1 VDTAE
6 RFEQLIAY
14 LSSRLTQPV
23 EQHEH
28 ADGSLQFTAG
38 DPPEVVVLL
47 TDTSVIVSEF
57 AAVRET
63 PHSLAIKP
71 RRVGVL
77 KWRRLPENELFNAL
91 AALLKGAREARSAQF
106 RTCEECGRGTPPER
120 LFSES
125 LCQDCAGQ
133 HRRLVH

>member
-1 VDTAE
+1 MDTAE
-6 RFEQLIAY
+6 RYEQLIAY
-14 LSSRLTQPV
+14 LSSRLSEPV

-28 ADGSLQFTAG
+28 ADGSLQFIAG

-57 AAVRET
+57 SAVREA
-63 PHSLAIKP
+63 PHTLAVKP
-71 RRVGVL
+71 RRVGIL

-91 AALLKGAREARSAQF
+91 AALVKGAREARTAQF

-125 LCQDCAGQ
+125 ICQDCADQ
-133 HRRLVH
+133 HHRLVH